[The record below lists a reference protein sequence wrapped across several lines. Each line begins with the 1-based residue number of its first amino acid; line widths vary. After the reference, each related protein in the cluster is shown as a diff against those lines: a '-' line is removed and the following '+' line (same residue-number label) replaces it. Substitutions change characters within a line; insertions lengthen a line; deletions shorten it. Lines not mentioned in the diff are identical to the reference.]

1 MIGGGSLA
9 ASVDAGLLIGI
20 VLLEAIVLY
29 IGYGAAEQML
39 GESLVERIK
48 NV

>member
-1 MIGGGSLA
+1 MIGG
-9 ASVDAGLLIGI
+9 SVDAMIEAGLVIGI

-29 IGYGAAEQML
+29 VGYGAAEQVL
-39 GESLVERIK
+39 AGPVVDRIK